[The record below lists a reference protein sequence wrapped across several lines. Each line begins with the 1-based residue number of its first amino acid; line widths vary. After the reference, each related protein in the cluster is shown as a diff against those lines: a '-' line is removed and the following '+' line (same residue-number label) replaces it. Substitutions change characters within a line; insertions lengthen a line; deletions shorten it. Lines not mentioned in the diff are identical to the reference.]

1 MRYLPNS
8 PAERAARL
16 ERRGI
21 GYHPALPLRRVC
33 FSASC

>member
-8 PAERAARL
+8 PAERAAMI
-16 ERRGI
+16 EKRRTT
-21 GYHPALPLRRVC
+21 YHSTLLLHRVC